1 MNLEDIEERF
11 KKRLKEA
18 ALKEI
23 IDIREPLIITNLS
36 LPRRRES
43 SDFKRFWIPA
53 FAGMTLLEAAINY
66 RISATQTR
74 KRSCG
79 SVAILLVAGE

>member
-23 IDIREPLIITNLS
+23 IDIRKPLIITNLS
-36 LPRRRES
+36 LPPRIKYGVNSGGSPVISRDS
-43 SDFKRFWIPA
+43 GF
-53 FAGMTLLEAAINY
+53 LLSQE
-66 RISATQTR
+66 
-74 KRSCG
+74 
-79 SVAILLVAGE
+79 